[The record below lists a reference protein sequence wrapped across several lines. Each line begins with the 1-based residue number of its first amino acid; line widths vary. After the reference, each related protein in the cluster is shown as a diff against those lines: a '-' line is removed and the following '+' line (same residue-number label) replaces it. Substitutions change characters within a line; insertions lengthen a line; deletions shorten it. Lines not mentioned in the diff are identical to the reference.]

1 MLLYATLTLWIISAL
16 FILFERRNVRIIIYS
31 GVFGLIASIAFLLLG
46 SPDVAMAEAAI
57 SVFTTIFFVVCL
69 EKYYSFEADL
79 HEKQTEALKVNYFT
93 RYGLPLVFTVF
104 LAGLFIYFIPDNV
117 VNPYLKELYLSRF
130 AQDVGGFN
138 PVTAIYLSYR
148 VYDTLF
154 EALIL
159 VIAVVAA
166 IHMSKFS
173 DDYVKD
179 GKHSEIEG
187 DSLANL
193 AIRMIS
199 PVILLFGVFIIF
211 NGHISAGGGFQG
223 GLIIA
228 AFFVARYMIYDVYDI
243 PIAKVTR
250 AEELV
255 FVAIALLAAAIVFQ
269 GMFDITASTLY
280 QNIYL
285 LVMNTLIGLKV
296 ACGFILLFYRFIAI
310 ERNDIDRSDI
320 GKSDF

>member
-1 MLLYATLTLWIISAL
+1 MLLYATLSLWIISAL

-69 EKYYSFEADL
+69 EKYYSFDADI
-79 HEKQTEALKVNYFT
+79 HEKEAAAKKVNYLT

-104 LAGLFIYFIPDNV
+104 LTGLFIYFIPNNV

-166 IHMSKFS
+166 IHMSRFS

-179 GKHSEIEG
+179 GKHSEME
-187 DSLANL
+187 DSSIAKL
-193 AIRMIS
+193 AIRVIS
-199 PVILLFGVFIIF
+199 PVILLFGVFIIA

-250 AEELV
+250 AEEMV
-255 FVAIALLAAAIVFQ
+255 FVVIALLAAVIVFQ
-269 GMFDITASTLY
+269 GLFDVGASALY

-285 LVMNTLIGLKV
+285 VVMNTLIGVKV

-310 ERNDIDRSDI
+310 ERNDIDRSNI